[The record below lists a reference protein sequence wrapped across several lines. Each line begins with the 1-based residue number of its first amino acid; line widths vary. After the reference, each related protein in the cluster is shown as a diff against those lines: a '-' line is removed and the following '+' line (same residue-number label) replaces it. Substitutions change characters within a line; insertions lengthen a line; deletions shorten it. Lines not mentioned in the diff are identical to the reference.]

1 MTVALA
7 VLAKHQ
13 SGRSNPNR
21 LRNTQPSSRR
31 GNSLA
36 ISGNAVLP
44 LPNLTT
50 AGTAVL
56 RVAAST
62 PWANTA
68 AGVGRSCDA
77 RARAWTYSRSGHHGD
92 SAAST
97 CSAWRWALLA
107 NC

>member
-13 SGRSNPNR
+13 SGRSSPNR
-21 LRNTQPSSRR
+21 LRNTQSSNRR

-44 LPNLTT
+44 LPSLTT

-56 RVAAST
+56 RVAANT
-62 PWANTA
+62 P
-68 AGVGRSCDA
+68 
-77 RARAWTYSRSGHHGD
+77 
-92 SAAST
+92 
-97 CSAWRWALLA
+97 
-107 NC
+107 